1 MSKHAIIVIV
11 YICQEYLLQKISFFI
26 IVFMS
31 LVLQANA
38 SIKYK
43 VKSGDTLY
51 SIAHRNHTT
60 VNKIVKLNGLHKH
73 RTLKIGTILRIATNI
88 KRKKE
93 IKKRKQLTVDDI
105 LLSAVEKKNIYIF
118 KSNKHKKVDVKIH
131 VKNKQNN
138 IIEIAKTKLGR
149 RYVWGAVGQR
159 GTFDCS
165 GFTSYVYKKKG
176 INIPRTSLRQSRYG
190 KYIARRALK
199 KGDLIF
205 FDTSKRR
212 KGYVNHV
219 GIYIGNGEFIHASS
233 AKKKVVVS
241 KLSKFYAQRYVGA
254 RRPS

>member
-241 KLSKFYAQRYVGA
+241 KLSKFYAQRYIGA

>member
-1 MSKHAIIVIV
+1 
-11 YICQEYLLQKISFFI
+11 LQKISFL

-31 LVLQANA
+31 LVLQANV

-43 VKSGDTLY
+43 VKSGDTLS

-60 VNKIVKLNGLHKH
+60 INKIVKLNALNPH
-73 RTLKIGTILRIATNI
+73 RILKIGTILCIATKI
-88 KRKKE
+88 KHRQE
-93 IKKRKQLTVDDI
+93 TKKRKYLTVDDV
-105 LLSAVEKKNIYIF
+105 LLAALEKKNIYIF
-118 KSNKHKKVDVKIH
+118 KNNKDQKVNVKIH
-131 VKNKQNN
+131 VKNRRNN

-149 RYVWGAVGQR
+149 KYVWGAVGQR

-190 KYIARRALK
+190 KYIARRSLK

-205 FDTSKRR
+205 FDTSRRR

>member
-1 MSKHAIIVIV
+1 
-11 YICQEYLLQKISFFI
+11 
-26 IVFMS
+26 MS

-38 SIKYK
+38 SIKYR

-60 VNKIVKLNGLHKH
+60 VNKIVKLNALNKH

-88 KRKKE
+88 KHRQERKKRE
-93 IKKRKQLTVDDI
+93 HFTVDDV
-105 LLSAVEKKNIYIF
+105 LLSVIEKKNIYIF
-118 KSNKHKKVDVKIH
+118 KNNKHQKVDVKIH
-131 VKNKQNN
+131 VKNRQNN